1 METVLLIILIILLTI
16 NLVLNYKQRSIQ
28 SPVEEDLNVRD
39 CIVEKPKLSEEDKK
53 KIEKTKNAFNNLMNY
68 DEKQAIRGKVN
79 GD

>member
-1 METVLLIILIILLTI
+1 MNTVLLIILIILLTI
-16 NLVLNYKQRSIQ
+16 DIVLNFRQRYVQ
-28 SPVEEDLNVRD
+28 LPVEEDLNERD

-53 KIEKTKNAFNNLMNY
+53 KIERTKNAFNNLMNY